1 MAVAEKNLT
10 ETTPQNAVKQLAM
23 TSLLGTAYLYAAI
36 LVVFHG
42 IPYVWDTLV
51 GAPLQLN
58 PFISGTIKFFL
69 ALGGATAAA
78 WFGYRQLVKN
88 EVHGTRAGI
97 FTASVIFFI
106 ELVLFCEI
114 GTYMETR
121 DVGAAAGLLIAAVLP
136 VTLLVLRLRFLLSPA
151 NARWMGAFEDQGW
164 FTSRPFKASQG
175 MKVRRGTILG
185 LLILAGCGVY
195 TMINHGWLRGA
206 SDWILHVPFSTT
218 SAAATN
224 APGVVVTGAAA
235 TAAAATET
243 SGWGLFIL
251 PDLRYSL
258 PLLLIALT
266 CWLSWRIVNWPAFAD
281 FLIATEAEMNKV
293 SWTTR
298 KRLVQDTVVVLVT
311 VCLLTVFLFVVDI
324 LWIRVLS
331 NPWVYVLQIDPM
343 KERAKLKEQSQ
354 W

>member
-10 ETTPQNAVKQLAM
+10 ETTPQNAVMQLAM
-23 TSLLGTAYLYAAI
+23 TSILGTVYVYAAVI
-36 LVVFHG
+36 LVFHG
-42 IPYVWDTLV
+42 IPALWDLLL
-51 GAPLQLN
+51 GQAGIN
-58 PFISGTIKFFL
+58 PFVTYTLKFFL
-69 ALGGATAAA
+69 ELGGATAAA
-78 WFGYRQLVKN
+78 WFGYRQLIRN
-88 EVHGTRAGI
+88 ELHGTRAGI
-97 FTASVIFFI
+97 FSLSLGAFAA
-106 ELVLFCEI
+106 LMLFCYV
-114 GTYMETR
+114 GAYMETR
-121 DVGAAAGLLIAAVLP
+121 ELGAAAGLLIAAVPP
-136 VTLLVLRLRFLLSPA
+136 VVVLYLLCRFAFSPA
-151 NARWMGAFEDQGW
+151 FGRYMGQFEDQGW

-185 LLILAGCGVY
+185 LLVVGGCGIY

-206 SDWILHVPFSTT
+206 GDWILPIPFSTVEV
-218 SAAATN
+218 SR
-224 APGVVVTGAAA
+224 
-235 TAAAATET
+235 TEM

-258 PLLLIALT
+258 PLLFIALI

-311 VCLLTVFLFVVDI
+311 VFLLTVFLFVIDI
-324 LWIRVLS
+324 LWIRILS

>member
-10 ETTPQNAVKQLAM
+10 ETTPRSAVMQLAM
-23 TSLLGTAYLYAAI
+23 TSLLGTAYLIAAV

-42 IPYVWDTLV
+42 IPAMWDLVIGTTTLN
-51 GAPLQLN
+51 A
-58 PFISGTIKFFL
+58 FISGTAKFFL
-69 ALGGATAAA
+69 ELGGAVAAG
-78 WFGYRQLVKN
+78 WFGYRLLTRN

-97 FTASVIFFI
+97 FTWSLGVFLALCLFSAVGLFMESR
-106 ELVLFCEI
+106 ELEPALGMAVAAILPALLLF
-114 GTYMETR
+114 GMFRLTFT
-121 DVGAAAGLLIAAVLP
+121 P
-136 VTLLVLRLRFLLSPA
+136 VFG
-151 NARWMGAFEDQGW
+151 RWMGAFEDQGW

-175 MKVRRGTILG
+175 MKVRRGTIVALLTLG
-185 LLILAGCGVY
+185 GCGIY

-206 SDWILHVPFSTT
+206 SDFILPVPFAKSETL
-218 SAAATN
+218 
-224 APGVVVTGAAA
+224 
-235 TAAAATET
+235 TEINRL
-243 SGWGLFIL
+243 GLFIL

-258 PLLLIALT
+258 PLLLIALMA
-266 CWLSWRIVNWPAFAD
+266 WLAWRIVNWPAFAD

-311 VCLLTVFLFVVDI
+311 VFLLTAFLFVVDI

>member
-10 ETTPQNAVKQLAM
+10 ESTPQNAVMLLAR
-23 TSLLGTAYLYAAI
+23 TSVLGTAYLYAAV

-42 IPYVWDTLV
+42 IPALWDLLL
-51 GAPLQLN
+51 GQAGIN
-58 PFISGTIKFFL
+58 PFVSGTVKFFL
-69 ALGGATAAA
+69 VLGGATAAA
-78 WFGYRQLVKN
+78 WFGYRQLVRN

-97 FTASVIFFI
+97 FTLTLSVFVA
-106 ELVLFCEI
+106 LWLFCEI
-114 GTYMETR
+114 GGFMETR
-121 DVGAAAGLLIAAVLP
+121 DLGAAAGLLIAAVVP
-136 VTLLVLRLRFLLSPA
+136 AVVLFFLYRFTFSPA
-151 NARWMGAFEDQGW
+151 FGRYMGQFEDQGW
-164 FTSRPFKASQG
+164 FTARPFKASQG

-185 LLILAGCGVY
+185 LLVVGGCGIY
-195 TMINHGWLRGA
+195 TMITHGWLRGA
-206 SDWILHVPFSTT
+206 GDWILHVPFSTT
-218 SAAATN
+218 SESST
-224 APGVVVTGAAA
+224 VTA
-235 TAAAATET
+235 
-243 SGWGLFIL
+243 GWGLFVL

-258 PLLLIALT
+258 PLLFIALV
-266 CWLSWRIVNWPAFAD
+266 CWLSWRVVNWPAFAD

-311 VCLLTVFLFVVDI
+311 VFLLTVFLFVIDI
-324 LWIRVLS
+324 LWIRILS